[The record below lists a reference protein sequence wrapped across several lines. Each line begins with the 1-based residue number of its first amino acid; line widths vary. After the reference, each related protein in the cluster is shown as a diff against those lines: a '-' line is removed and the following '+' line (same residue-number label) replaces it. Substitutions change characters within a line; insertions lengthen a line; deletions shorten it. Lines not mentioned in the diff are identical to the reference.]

1 MKTTAQ
7 AAELLEEIRRLME
20 LKGENPFKSRAY
32 VNAARALETL
42 TEPLERLV
50 AENRLSD
57 VKGLG
62 DAIQKKLC
70 ELVTTGRLGYHEEL
84 KAAFPPGLFARS
96 SSNRPVRCPSICTYG
111 FSAAAINRRV
121 ISASLCENA

>member
-1 MKTTAQ
+1 MDKER
-7 AAELLEEIRRLME
+7 AAEVLQEIAVLLE

-70 ELVTTGRLGYHEEL
+70 ELVTTGRMGYH
-84 KAAFPPGLFARS
+84 
-96 SSNRPVRCPSICTYG
+96 
-111 FSAAAINRRV
+111 
-121 ISASLCENA
+121 